1 MVPTSQNCGVHESK
15 ALRTL
20 LGTYKSSVQV
30 SFHGHECTHAVTC
43 GEQQNKV
50 QVLTVNVP

>member
-1 MVPTSQNCGVHESK
+1 MVPTSRNCGVHESK

-30 SFHGHECTHAVTC
+30 SFHGHECTHAATC